1 MIITSIFLKFYKMS
15 KTILSFKNISKNYS
29 NIEAL
34 RQISFDIPAN
44 SIFGILGANGS
55 GKSTFM
61 KILPG
66 LIQDWSGEIFHNGK
80 FVEKNNIKLR
90 DKFGYLIEAPTFYEY
105 LSARK
110 NLEILSRISPSNSLD
125 IDYILELV
133 NLQNRS
139 EDKVSAYS
147 YGMKQRLGIAQC
159 LIHNP
164 EILILDEP
172 NNGLDPNGIQDMIKL
187 IKNLRTEGKTICLST
202 HNLRDVEE
210 LCTHFTVF
218 QNGENSQ
225 TCSMEEQ
232 IKDSKTWL
240 VNTQDI
246 DSAIEKLKNS
256 DVFKIIS
263 VFNKNILIESKEKQ
277 SLDVI
282 HNILSDVEVYKISK
296 ESNLIGY
303 FDASKANS

>member
-1 MIITSIFLKFYKMS
+1 MS
-15 KTILSFKNISKNYS
+15 NKILSFKNISKSYS
-29 NIEAL
+29 NIVAL
-34 RQISFDIPAN
+34 EQISFDIPKN

-66 LIQDWSGEIFHNGK
+66 LIQNWSGEIFHDGK

-110 NLEILSRISPSNSLD
+110 NLEILSRISPNHSLD

-133 NLQNRS
+133 NLKSRS

-172 NNGLDPNGIQDMIKL
+172 NNGLDPNGIRDMIKL

-218 QNGENSQ
+218 QHGKNSK
-225 TCSMEEQ
+225 TCSMEKQ
-232 IKDSKTWL
+232 IKNSKTWI
-240 VNTQDI
+240 VNTKDI
-246 DSAIEKLKNS
+246 DSALEKLKNS
-256 DVFKIIS
+256 DIFEVIS
-263 VFNKNILIESKEKQ
+263 VFNKNILIESMEIQ

-282 HNILSDVEVYKISK
+282 HEILSDIEIYKISK

-303 FDASKANS
+303 FDASKTDS

>member
-1 MIITSIFLKFYKMS
+1 MS
-15 KTILSFKNISKNYS
+15 NKILSFKNISKSYS
-29 NIEAL
+29 NIVAL
-34 RQISFDIPAN
+34 EQISFDIPEN

-110 NLEILSRISPSNSLD
+110 NLEILSRISPNHSLD

-133 NLQNRS
+133 NLKSRS

-218 QNGENSQ
+218 QHGKNSK
-225 TCSMEEQ
+225 TCSMEKQ
-232 IKDSKTWL
+232 IKNSKTWI
-240 VNTQDI
+240 VNTKDI
-246 DSAIEKLKNS
+246 DSALEKLKNS
-256 DVFKIIS
+256 DIFEVIS
-263 VFNKNILIESKEKQ
+263 VFNKNILIKSMEIQ

-282 HNILSDVEVYKISK
+282 HEILSDIEIYKISK

-303 FDASKANS
+303 FDASKTDS

>member
-1 MIITSIFLKFYKMS
+1 MLNK
-15 KTILSFKNISKNYS
+15 ILSFKNISKSYS
-29 NIEAL
+29 NIVAL
-34 RQISFDIPAN
+34 KQISFDIPKN

-66 LIQDWSGEIFHNGK
+66 LIQNWSGEIFHNGK

-110 NLEILSRISPSNSLD
+110 NLEILSRISPNHSLD

-133 NLQNRS
+133 NLKSRS

-218 QNGENSQ
+218 QNGKNSK
-225 TCSMEEQ
+225 TCSMEKQ
-232 IKDSKTWL
+232 IKNSKTWI
-240 VNTQDI
+240 VNTKDI
-246 DSAIEKLKNS
+246 DSALEKLKNS
-256 DVFKIIS
+256 DIFEVIS
-263 VFNKNILIESKEKQ
+263 VFNKNILIESMEIQ

-282 HNILSDVEVYKISK
+282 HEILSDIEIYKISK

-303 FDASKANS
+303 FDASKTDS

>member
-1 MIITSIFLKFYKMS
+1 MS
-15 KTILSFKNISKNYS
+15 NKILSFKNISKSYS
-29 NIEAL
+29 NIVAL
-34 RQISFDIPAN
+34 EQISFDIPEN

-110 NLEILSRISPSNSLD
+110 NLEILSRISPNHSLD

-133 NLQNRS
+133 NLKSRS

-172 NNGLDPNGIQDMIKL
+172 NNGLDPNGIRDMIKL

-218 QNGENSQ
+218 QHGKNSK
-225 TCSMEEQ
+225 TCSMEKQ
-232 IKDSKTWL
+232 IKNSKTWI
-240 VNTQDI
+240 VNTKDI
-246 DSAIEKLKNS
+246 DSALEKLKNS
-256 DVFKIIS
+256 DIFEVIS
-263 VFNKNILIESKEKQ
+263 VFNKNILIESMEIQ

-282 HNILSDVEVYKISK
+282 HEILSDIEIYKISK

-303 FDASKANS
+303 FDASKTDS

>member
-1 MIITSIFLKFYKMS
+1 MS
-15 KTILSFKNISKNYS
+15 NKILSFKNISKSYS
-29 NIEAL
+29 NIVAL
-34 RQISFDIPAN
+34 EQISFDIPKN

-66 LIQDWSGEIFHNGK
+66 LIQNWSGEIFHNGK

-110 NLEILSRISPSNSLD
+110 NLEILSRISPNHSLD

-133 NLQNRS
+133 NLKSRS

-218 QNGENSQ
+218 QNGKNSK
-225 TCSMEEQ
+225 TCSMEKQ
-232 IKDSKTWL
+232 IKNSKTWI

-246 DSAIEKLKNS
+246 DSALEKLKNS
-256 DVFKIIS
+256 DIFEVIS
-263 VFNKNILIESKEKQ
+263 VFNKNILIESMEIQ

-282 HNILSDVEVYKISK
+282 HEILSDTEIYKISK

-303 FDASKANS
+303 FDASKTDS

>member
-1 MIITSIFLKFYKMS
+1 MS
-15 KTILSFKNISKNYS
+15 NKILSFKNISKSYS
-29 NIEAL
+29 NIVAL
-34 RQISFDIPAN
+34 EQISFDIPKN

-66 LIQDWSGEIFHNGK
+66 LIQNWSGEIFHNGK

-110 NLEILSRISPSNSLD
+110 NLEILSRISPNHSLD

-133 NLQNRS
+133 NLKSRS

-218 QNGENSQ
+218 QNGKNSK
-225 TCSMEEQ
+225 TCSMEKQ
-232 IKDSKTWL
+232 IKNSKTWI

-246 DSAIEKLKNS
+246 DSALEKLKNS
-256 DVFKIIS
+256 DIFEIIS
-263 VFNKNILIESKEKQ
+263 VFNKNILIESMEIQ

-282 HNILSDVEVYKISK
+282 HEILSDTEIYKISK

-303 FDASKANS
+303 FDASKTDS

>member
-1 MIITSIFLKFYKMS
+1 MIIISIFLKFYKMS
-15 KTILSFKNISKNYS
+15 KTILSFKNISKSYS
-29 NIEAL
+29 RIEAL

-80 FVEKNNIKLR
+80 FVEKNNIRLR
-90 DKFGYLIEAPTFYEY
+90 NKFGYLIEAPTFYEY

-246 DSAIEKLKNS
+246 DSATEKLKNS

-263 VFNKNILIESKEKQ
+263 VFNKNILIESKETQ

>member
-1 MIITSIFLKFYKMS
+1 MS
-15 KTILSFKNISKNYS
+15 NKILSFKKISKSYS
-29 NIEAL
+29 NIMAL
-34 RQISFDIPAN
+34 EQISFDIPEN

-110 NLEILSRISPSNSLD
+110 NLEILSRISPNHSLD

-133 NLQNRS
+133 NLKSRS

-172 NNGLDPNGIQDMIKL
+172 NNGLDPNGIRDMIKL
-187 IKNLRTEGKTICLST
+187 IKKLRTEGKTICLST

-218 QNGENSQ
+218 QHGKNSK
-225 TCSMEEQ
+225 TCSMEKQ
-232 IKDSKTWL
+232 IKNSKTWI
-240 VNTQDI
+240 VNTKDI
-246 DSAIEKLKNS
+246 DSALEKLKNS
-256 DVFKIIS
+256 DIFEVIS
-263 VFNKNILIESKEKQ
+263 VFNKNILIKSMEIQ

-282 HNILSDVEVYKISK
+282 HEILSDIEIYKISK

-303 FDASKANS
+303 FDASKTDS